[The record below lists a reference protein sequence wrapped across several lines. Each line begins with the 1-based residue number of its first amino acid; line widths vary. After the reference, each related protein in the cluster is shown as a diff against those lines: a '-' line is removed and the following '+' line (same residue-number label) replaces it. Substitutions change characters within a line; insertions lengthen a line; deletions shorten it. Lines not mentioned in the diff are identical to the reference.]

1 MNFNPNILI
10 MGCSLFYIVLLFIN
24 FLVEKRTLNKENKI
38 FFILIICSLIGVIL
52 DICQVIG
59 FNYIGI
65 DSLFTSL
72 VTKGFLLYLVSW
84 AIFFSFY
91 TVYVSTSLIEI
102 KKKGIK
108 IYNNLR
114 IVIYA
119 IYVIAI
125 SLIIALP
132 LYLYSDGNIQYSY
145 GPSASVVY
153 GISVLC
159 IITCLISIV
168 INFKRLNKA
177 KYTPIIFFVTIGVV
191 IMTFQQ
197 ANPQFLLYSSM
208 EVFILYLMY
217 FTIENPDFK
226 MIRELNY
233 QKEQA
238 EKSRNISNKVI
249 DTFTSNLEPT
259 INEFNR
265 FGHKKINYNDIDE
278 VREEVKN
285 MQKFSL
291 NFVDQI
297 DSLVALAKIQS
308 EGFKLNKKNYEPKQ
322 LILDILDLFK
332 LKNKNILVNTNE
344 IHKIPSVLY
353 GDATLIKQLFMSLYD
368 GILKVSDVKSLDFN
382 LSSMSVGSLYRVT
395 ILVEIDKKNIEK
407 EYTDFFKKDTLIL
420 EFEVVKRLVNLM
432 NSKFDISVK
441 NNKLCFEI
449 VLDQHSIN
457 DYEDDKIDEEEDK
470 SKINY
475 FNASSKRIL
484 IIDDDKE
491 RVKKLRDILAG
502 YKVFVDSIESAKD
515 MDNKFTSSK
524 RFDMVIVD
532 DIIPDI
538 DAVRSYLMVNT
549 SNKLARVM
557 DHVNYDL
564 IKIMMVTPNKMNYE
578 DKYKEE
584 GFEDTITKPLTNK
597 KIDSIMKKYMK

>member
-102 KKKGIK
+102 KEKGIK

-114 IVIYA
+114 SVIYA

-475 FNASSKRIL
+475 FDASSKRIL

-524 RFDMVIVD
+524 KFDMVIVD

>member
-102 KKKGIK
+102 KEKGIK

-114 IVIYA
+114 SVIYA

>member
-84 AIFFSFY
+84 AIFFAIY
-91 TVYVSTSLIEI
+91 TIYVSTSLLEI
-102 KKKGIK
+102 KEKGLK

-114 IVIYA
+114 SIIWA

-125 SLIIALP
+125 SLIISLP
-132 LYLYSDGNIQYSY
+132 LYLYSEGSVQYSY

-153 GISVLC
+153 VISILC
-159 IITCLISIV
+159 IITCLVSII

-265 FGHKKINYNDIDE
+265 FGHKKINYNDMNE

-332 LKNKNILVNTNE
+332 LKDKNILVNTNE

-368 GILKVSDVKSLDFN
+368 GILRVSDVKSLDFN

-395 ILVEIDKKNIEK
+395 ILVEIDKKNIKK
-407 EYTDFFKKDTLIL
+407 EYVDFYKKDILIL
-420 EFEVVKRLVNLM
+420 EFEVVKRLVSLM

-441 NNKLCFEI
+441 NDKLCFEI
-449 VLDQHSIN
+449 ILDQHSIN

-475 FNASSKRIL
+475 FDASSKRIL

-515 MDNKFTSSK
+515 MDNKFNSSK

>member
-1 MNFNPNILI
+1 MNLNPNILI
-10 MGCSLFYIVLLFIN
+10 MGCSLFYIVSLFIN

-38 FFILIICSLIGVIL
+38 FFVLIVCSLIGVIL

-59 FNYIGI
+59 FNYIGL

-84 AIFFSFY
+84 AIFFAIY
-91 TVYVSTSLIEI
+91 TIYVSTSLLEI
-102 KKKGIK
+102 KEKGLK
-108 IYNNLR
+108 IYNYLKN
-114 IVIYA
+114 IICA
-119 IYVIAI
+119 IYFIAI
-125 SLIIALP
+125 ALIIALP
-132 LYLYSDGNIQYSY
+132 LYLYNENGIQYSY

-153 GISVLC
+153 VISILC
-159 IITCLISIV
+159 IIVCVVSIIV
-168 INFKRLNKA
+168 NFKRLNKA
-177 KYTPIIFFVTIGVV
+177 KYTPIIFFVTIGAV
-191 IMTFQQ
+191 IMAFQQ

-278 VREEVKN
+278 VKKEVKD

-322 LILDILDLFK
+322 LVLDILDLFK
-332 LKNKNILVNTNE
+332 LKDKNILVNTNE
-344 IHKIPSVLY
+344 IHKVPSVLY

-368 GILKVSDVKSLDFN
+368 GILRVSDVKSLDFN

-395 ILVEIDKKNIEK
+395 ILVEIDKKNIKK

-449 VLDQHSIN
+449 ILDQHSIN
-457 DYEDDKIDEEEDK
+457 DYEDDKLDEEEDK

-475 FNASSKRIL
+475 FDASSKRIL

-491 RVKKLRDILAG
+491 RIKKLRDILAG

-524 RFDMVIVD
+524 KFDMVIVD

>member
-102 KKKGIK
+102 KEKGIK

-114 IVIYA
+114 SVIYA

-368 GILKVSDVKSLDFN
+368 GILRVSDVKSLDFN

>member
-10 MGCSLFYIVLLFIN
+10 MGCSLFYIILLFIN

-38 FFILIICSLIGVIL
+38 FFVLIVCSLIGVVL

-59 FNYIGI
+59 FNYIGL

-84 AIFFSFY
+84 AIFFAIY
-91 TVYVSTSLIEI
+91 TIYVSTSLLEI
-102 KKKGIK
+102 KEKGLK

-114 IVIYA
+114 SIIWA

-132 LYLYSDGNIQYSY
+132 LYLYSECSVQYSY

-153 GISVLC
+153 VISILC
-159 IITCLISIV
+159 IITCLVSII

-265 FGHKKINYNDIDE
+265 FGHKKINYNDMNE

-332 LKNKNILVNTNE
+332 LKDKNILVNTNE

-368 GILKVSDVKSLDFN
+368 GILRVSDVKSLDFN

-395 ILVEIDKKNIEK
+395 ILVEIDKKNIKK
-407 EYTDFFKKDTLIL
+407 EYVDFYKKDILIL
-420 EFEVVKRLVNLM
+420 EFEVVKRLVSLM

-441 NNKLCFEI
+441 NDKLCFEI
-449 VLDQHSIN
+449 ILDQHSIN

-475 FNASSKRIL
+475 FDASSKRIL

-524 RFDMVIVD
+524 KFDMVIVD

>member
-10 MGCSLFYIVLLFIN
+10 MGCSLFYIILLFIN

-38 FFILIICSLIGVIL
+38 FFVLIVCSLIGVVL

-59 FNYIGI
+59 FNYIGL

-84 AIFFSFY
+84 AIFFAIY
-91 TVYVSTSLIEI
+91 TIYVSTSLLEI
-102 KKKGIK
+102 KEKGIK

-114 IVIYA
+114 SVIYA

-197 ANPQFLLYSSM
+197 TNPQFLLYSSM

>member
-10 MGCSLFYIVLLFIN
+10 MGCSLFYIILLFIN

-38 FFILIICSLIGVIL
+38 FFVLIVCSLIGVVL

-59 FNYIGI
+59 FNYVGL

-84 AIFFSFY
+84 AIFFAIY
-91 TVYVSTSLIEI
+91 TIYVSTSLLEI
-102 KKKGIK
+102 KEKGLK

-114 IVIYA
+114 SIIWA

-153 GISVLC
+153 VISILC
-159 IITCLISIV
+159 IITCLVSII

-265 FGHKKINYNDIDE
+265 FGHKKINYNDMNE

-332 LKNKNILVNTNE
+332 LKDKNILVNTNE

-368 GILKVSDVKSLDFN
+368 GILRVSDVKSLDFN

-395 ILVEIDKKNIEK
+395 ILVEIDKKNIKK
-407 EYTDFFKKDTLIL
+407 EYVDFYKKDILIL
-420 EFEVVKRLVNLM
+420 EFEVVKRLVSLM

-441 NNKLCFEI
+441 NDKLCFEI
-449 VLDQHSIN
+449 ILDQHSIN

-475 FNASSKRIL
+475 FDASSKRIL

-524 RFDMVIVD
+524 KFDMVIVD

>member
-10 MGCSLFYIVLLFIN
+10 MGCSLFYIILLFIN

-38 FFILIICSLIGVIL
+38 FFVLIVCSLIGVIL

-102 KKKGIK
+102 KEKGIK

-114 IVIYA
+114 SVIYA

-265 FGHKKINYNDIDE
+265 FGHKKINYNDMNE

-395 ILVEIDKKNIEK
+395 ILVEVDKKNIKK

-475 FNASSKRIL
+475 FDASSKRIL

-578 DKYKEE
+578 NKYKEE

>member
-102 KKKGIK
+102 KEKGIK

-114 IVIYA
+114 SVIYA

-515 MDNKFTSSK
+515 MDIKFTSSK

>member
-102 KKKGIK
+102 KEKGIK

-114 IVIYA
+114 SVIYA

-308 EGFKLNKKNYEPKQ
+308 EGFKLDKKNYEPKQ

-395 ILVEIDKKNIEK
+395 ILVEVDKKNIKK

-475 FNASSKRIL
+475 FDASSKRIL